1 VSSASYAKIILLK
14 PIKHK
19 HKMKHK
25 TKIILLTVWLGG
37 VLSPFAYA
45 QQDWK
50 VQPVQMQSRWA
61 KNVKPSNVH
70 QEYPRP
76 QLQRKTWTNLNGL
89 WDYAV
94 TKKEDQRPSSFTGK
108 ILLPYPIESALS
120 GVKKSLMPDEYLW
133 YKKTLEKPA
142 FKPGERVM
150 LNFGAVDWQATVF
163 VNGKEIGGHQG
174 GYTAFSFDITDALR
188 SGNNELLVRV
198 FDPSD
203 QGIGPHGKQVLN
215 PGNIYYT
222 PSSGIWQTV
231 WLETVPTDY
240 IESLIITPDIDKSLV
255 KVKINAAGNND
266 VTLTAG
272 GRTVTGKANSVISIP
287 IANVKL
293 WSPDDPYLYDLKVT
307 MGKDVVQ
314 SYFGMRKVSI
324 GKDSKGIDRIM
335 LNNKYTYNLGTLDQ
349 GFWPDGLYTAPTDEA
364 LAFDIKAIKA
374 MGFNT
379 IRKHIKV
386 EPARWYYYADKLGM
400 MVWQD
405 MVNPN
410 QRLPEGSKP
419 EFEKESKEI
428 LTQLHNY
435 PSITTWVLFNE
446 KWGQYDQER
455 LTKWVKETDSSRIV
469 NGHSG
474 EYLYVNNQLRSPS
487 PNAYINADM
496 TDVHAYPD
504 PMMSIKQDGKA
515 QVCGE
520 FGGIGVPVPGHQWD
534 DQKGWGYIQVSPKEL
549 EGKYDG
555 MVKQLK
561 KLEAEGLSG
570 SIYTQP
576 FDVEG
581 EENGLM
587 TYDRE
592 IIKIPVAR
600 LREIHSQLISLKSDG
615 FKLNPKFKI
624 AKNIDVNDTDERY
637 PELLAAFEKGKR
649 DSVFLRRLTLMAIR
663 KSDQPNATKV
673 GAAYVAGLKNLYSP
687 ESLSFIKQI
696 TRTSKDAGFML
707 FLNNK
712 TKINE
717 VLGKNAA
724 ESKIRGIIG
733 QEEVKP
739 YMDIPNANPDWNSI
753 MKKVEAK
760 YGDLGL
766 EKVYGAQMVWY
777 LHEKDWVSF
786 GKYYALYYKTAITRS
801 EYHINN
807 ITWSVFETVNDPEV
821 LSVAV
826 KAAKYSMET
835 FAPNAPN
842 DIDTYAN
849 LLYKAGRK
857 EEAIEWEE
865 KAAKLAPDNKD
876 IASNLEKMRTGTRTW
891 PVEEPKN

>member
-1 VSSASYAKIILLK
+1 
-14 PIKHK
+14 
-19 HKMKHK
+19 MKHK
-25 TKIILLTVWLGG
+25 TKIVLLTAWLGG
-37 VLSPFAYA
+37 VLSHFAYA

-50 VQPVQMQSRWA
+50 IQPVQMQSRWA
-61 KNVKPSNVH
+61 KNVKPANAH

-89 WDYAV
+89 WDYV
-94 TKKEDQRPSSFTGK
+94 ITKKEDQRPNSFTGK
-108 ILLPYPIESALS
+108 ILVPYPIESALS
-120 GVKKSLMPDEYLW
+120 GVKKALMPDEYLW
-133 YKKTLEKPA
+133 YKKILAKPIL
-142 FKPGERVM
+142 KLGERVM

-163 VNGKEIGGHQG
+163 VNGKEIGEHQG
-174 GYTAFSFDITDALR
+174 GYTAFSFDITDLLR
-188 SGNNELLVRV
+188 SGNNELMVRV
-198 FDPSD
+198 FDPTD
-203 QGIGPHGKQVLN
+203 QGIGPHGKQVLD

-231 WLETVPTDY
+231 WLETVPKDY

-255 KVKINAAGNND
+255 KVKVNAAGNND
-266 VTLTAG
+266 VALTVG
-272 GRTVTGKANSVISIP
+272 GRTVTGKANSVIKIP
-287 IANVKL
+287 ITSVKL
-293 WSPDDPYLYDLKVT
+293 WTPDDPYLYDLKVT
-307 MGKDVVQ
+307 MGKDVIQ

-324 GKDSKGIDRIM
+324 GKDSKGFDRIM

-379 IRKHIKV
+379 IRKHIKI
-386 EPARWYYYADKLGM
+386 EPARWYYHADKIGM

-405 MVNPN
+405 FVDPN
-410 QRLPEGSKP
+410 QRLPEGAKE
-419 EFEKESKEI
+419 EFEKEAKE
-428 LTQLHNY
+428 TMDQLHNY
-435 PSITTWVLFNE
+435 PSITSWVVFNE
-446 KWGQYDQER
+446 GWGRYDQER
-455 LTKWVKETDSSRIV
+455 LTKWAKNYDPDRLV

-474 EYLYVNNQLRSPS
+474 ELLYIDGKPREEVQNPYPS
-487 PNAYINADM
+487 SDM
-496 TDVHAYPD
+496 TDVHSYPN
-504 PMMSIKQDGKA
+504 PMNPPLQAGK
-515 QVCGE
+515 VRVLGE
-520 FGGIGVPVPGHQWD
+520 FGGVGVPVPGHQWD
-534 DQKGWGYIQVSPKEL
+534 DEKGWGYVQVYPKEL

-561 KLEAEGLSG
+561 QLEEEGLSG

-592 IIKIPVAR
+592 IIKIPLTR
-600 LREIHSQLISLKSDG
+600 LREIHSQMISLKSDG
-615 FKLNPKFKI
+615 FKLNPKFRI
-624 AKNIDVNDTDERY
+624 AENIDANDTDERY

-673 GAAYVAGLKNLYSP
+673 GAAYITGLKDLYTK
-687 ESLSFIKQI
+687 ESLLFIKQI
-696 TRTSKDAGFML
+696 TRTSKDTGFTL
-707 FLNNK
+707 FLNSK
-712 TKINE
+712 TKVNE

-739 YMDIPNANPDWNSI
+739 YMEGTNANPDWDEI
-753 MKKVEAK
+753 TKKVEAK

-777 LHEKDWVSF
+777 LDKKDWVNF
-786 GKYYALYYKTAITRS
+786 GKYYALYYQTAIARS

-807 ITWSVFETVNDPEV
+807 ISWHVFLYITDPKV
-821 LSVAV
+821 LDIAV
-826 KAAKYSMET
+826 KTTQYNVET
-835 FAPNAPN
+835 FAKNDPNG
-842 DIDTYAN
+842 IDTYAN

-865 KAAKLAPDNKD
+865 KAVKLSKD
-876 IASNLEKMRTGTRTW
+876 EKVFVEILEKMRADKPTW
-891 PVEEPKN
+891 SGQ